1 MSKCECLHHFLTIGM
16 YSTGLSVVKGINRR
30 EIYDWMEGT
39 LNLRTLLILAVSS
52 MALLFA
58 AVFRD

>member
-1 MSKCECLHHFLTIGM
+1 M